1 MYIEIL
7 LFDFRM
13 DLSIQNPM
21 RLAMPV
27 IILVGMKYLF
37 DITMK
42 AMDYI
47 YAIEVRS
54 IPCGE
59 ALVARD
65 SNREHN
71 DNHSEHND
79 TRSHHD
85 NIDHF
90 TLGSTQDNVV
100 PDRVDMMTRSCIITA
115 HQAASASSPPPR
127 ANSWIDQN

>member
-1 MYIEIL
+1 
-7 LFDFRM
+7 M

-42 AMDYI
+42 AMDYL

-59 ALVARD
+59 VLVARD
-65 SNREHN
+65 NQHDTCSEHSHHN
-71 DNHSEHND
+71 DNTNNHP
-79 TRSHHD
+79 
-85 NIDHF
+85 DHF